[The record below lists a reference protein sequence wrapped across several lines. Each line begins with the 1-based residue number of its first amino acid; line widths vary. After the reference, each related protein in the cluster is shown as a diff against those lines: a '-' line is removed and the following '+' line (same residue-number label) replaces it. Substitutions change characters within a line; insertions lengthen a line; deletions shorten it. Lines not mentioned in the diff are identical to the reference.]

1 VYQLAKVA
9 SDTGA
14 VMSVLQQNQ
23 AKPQGGAAP
32 APKAINFRRSA
43 FEHEEPITVQTVTMT
58 TATQPLPLVNI
69 PAYGFLRGVWIKVA
83 LTGGTGGTAF
93 QYDGY
98 ASILQTITLQDTSGN
113 PLYGPIVQGAL
124 GSPGLSQFIQKYGG
138 YGAYFDPQ
146 VMGQDLTG
154 SIPNITYWYYIPIEI
169 LKRNGLGSI
178 TNLNAAA
185 AYQLSMTVNSSGN
198 LFTSTPSPQPTVT
211 VSTYFDAW
219 SQPPAHD
226 VLGNQTTQR
235 PPALNTTQ
243 FWTVS
248 TFPVNAGFQKVQLTR
263 LGYYL
268 RNLIFI
274 FVSAAG
280 IRADSVTPLQLEVWK
295 DNQPV
300 IQQDISLWRQ
310 KTYRD
315 FGYAG
320 NAGTTLNTSS
330 VPASGV
336 QDTGVYPLPFCNDFG
351 LLVGDELRNG
361 YLPTLQS
368 TKLEVR
374 GTFQAGGTLVVL
386 TNDVAPPD
394 SNESIFIPVT
404 L

>member
-1 VYQLAKVA
+1 MA
-9 SDTGA
+9 
-14 VMSVLQQNQ
+14 VLQQAAAKGSQ
-23 AKPQGGAAP
+23 APSQA

-43 FEHEEPITVQTVTMT
+43 FEHEEPILVQTVTMT
-58 TATQPLPLVNI
+58 TATQPLTLVNI
-69 PAYGFLRGVWIKVA
+69 PAYGFLRGIWIKVA

-93 QYDGY
+93 QFDGF
-98 ASILQTITLQDTSGN
+98 ASLLQTITLQDTSGN
-113 PLYGPIVQGAL
+113 PLYGPIVQGAA

-146 VMGQDLTG
+146 VMGQDLTAAL
-154 SIPNITYWYYIPIEI
+154 PNITYWYYIPVEI
-169 LKRNGLGSI
+169 IKRNGLGSI

-185 AYQLSMTVNSSGN
+185 AYQLVMTVNSSAN
-198 LFTSTPSPQPTVT
+198 VFTANPSPQPTVT
-211 VSTYFDAW
+211 VSTYLDAW

-243 FWTVS
+243 FWTVA

-268 RNLIFI
+268 RNLIFV
-274 FVSAAG
+274 FVATSTTA
-280 IRADSVTPLQLEVWK
+280 RSDLPTPAQLEVWK
-295 DNQPV
+295 DNQPI
-300 IQQDISLWRQ
+300 IQQDVTLWRQ

-315 FGYAG
+315 YGYAA
-320 NAGTTLNTSS
+320 NAGTVLSTSA
-330 VPASGV
+330 VPVAGV

-374 GTFQAGGTLVVL
+374 GTFGAAGTLVVL

>member
-1 VYQLAKVA
+1 
-9 SDTGA
+9 
-14 VMSVLQQNQ
+14 
-23 AKPQGGAAP
+23 
-32 APKAINFRRSA
+32 
-43 FEHEEPITVQTVTMT
+43 MT
-58 TATQPLPLVNI
+58 LVNI
-69 PAYGFLRGVWIKVA
+69 PAYGFLRGIWIKVV
-83 LTGGTGGTAF
+83 TSGGTGGTAF
-93 QYDGY
+93 QNDG
-98 ASILQTITLQDTSGN
+98 AGSILQTIVLQDTSAN
-113 PLYGPIVQGAL
+113 PLYGPIVQGAV
-124 GSPGLSQFIQKYGG
+124 GSPALSFLIQKYGG
-138 YGAYFDPQ
+138 YGAFFDPF
-146 VMGQDLTG
+146 VMGNITTG
-154 SIPNITYWYYIPIEI
+154 NIPNYTTWYYVPVEI

-185 AYQLSMTVNSSGN
+185 AYQLLMTVNSSSN
-198 LFTSTPSPQPTVT
+198 IFTATPSPQPSVA
-211 VSTYFDAW
+211 VSTFLDAW

-243 FWTVS
+243 FWTVA

-268 RNLIFI
+268 RNLVLV
-274 FVSAAG
+274 FVSAGG
-280 IRADSVTPLQLEVWK
+280 IRSDAVTPTQLELWK
-295 DNQPV
+295 DNQPLV
-300 IQQDISLWRQ
+300 QQDTTLWRQ

-320 NAGTTLNTSS
+320 NAGTTLSTPS
-330 VPASGV
+330 VPAAGV
-336 QDTGVYPLPFCNDFG
+336 QDTGVYPYPFCNDFG

-374 GTFQAGGTLVVL
+374 GTFGAGGTLVVL